1 MTSALVLSTYN
12 WPQALELVLN
22 SVLNQHQMPDE
33 IVIADDGSNEETKDV
48 IERYQKKSPVPLR
61 HVWHE
66 DKGFRK
72 SAILNKAIAQ
82 TDKDYIIQVD
92 GDCILHPAF
101 VKDHLAAAE
110 KGVFLYGSRVNI
122 KEAFVSELFD
132 EKISAFSF
140 FAKGIRNRTRNL
152 HLPLLGKLYKSE
164 SVFSRKFRGC
174 NTSYFRNDFIEVNGY
189 NEAFEGWGREDSD
202 LALRFL
208 NLGLQ
213 MKRLR
218 YRGILYHIHHPIK
231 SKANLTEND
240 ALEQQTIKEKK
251 IISDKGVGQYL

>member
-1 MTSALVLSTYN
+1 
-12 WPQALELVLN
+12 
-22 SVLNQHQMPDE
+22 MPDE
-33 IVIADDGSNEETKDV
+33 IVIADDGSGEETKNL
-48 IERYQKKSPVPLR
+48 IERFRIKSSVPVS

-82 TDKDYIIQVD
+82 TDKDYIIQID
-92 GDCILHPAF
+92 GDCILHSAF
-101 VKDHLAAAE
+101 VKDHLQAAE
-110 KGVFLYGSRVNI
+110 REVFLFGSRVNI
-122 KEAFVSELFD
+122 KEDFVSELFN
-132 EKISAFSF
+132 EKISGFTF

-152 HLPLLGKLYKSE
+152 HLPLFGKMYNSRSE
-164 SVFSRKFRGC
+164 FSRKFRGC
-174 NTSYFRNDFIEVNGY
+174 NTSYFRNDFIKINGY

-208 NLGLQ
+208 NSGLR

-231 SKANLTEND
+231 SKANLVEND

-251 IISDKGVGQYL
+251 IRSDKGVGQYL

>member
-1 MTSALVLSTYN
+1 
-12 WPQALELVLN
+12 
-22 SVLNQHQMPDE
+22 MPEE
-33 IVIADDGSNEETKDV
+33 IVIADDGSSEETKDV
-48 IERYQKKSPVPLR
+48 IEGYRKKSPVPLR

-82 TDKDYIIQVD
+82 TDKDYIIQID

-122 KEAFVSELFD
+122 KEDFVSELFN
-132 EKISAFSF
+132 EKIFSFSF

-164 SVFSRKFRGC
+164 SEFSRKFRGC

-231 SKANLTEND
+231 SKAHLAEND
-240 ALEQQTIKEKK
+240 ALEKLTIKEKK
-251 IISDKGVGQYL
+251 IRSDKGVGQYL